1 MTHDRKEQNREVYRK
16 NRDKIL
22 CQQKA
27 YRDSHK
33 ESIRSTK
40 LKQYYGITLAEY
52 TIILGKQGGT
62 CALCPMTQ
70 EQHISKYGMSLVI
83 DHDHRTGRI
92 RGILCT
98 NHNVGIG
105 RFNDSPGALREAA
118 RYIEE
123 NS

>member
-1 MTHDRKEQNREVYRK
+1 MNYDRKEHDREAYKRNRV
-16 NRDKIL
+16 KIL
-22 CQQKA
+22 CQQKV

-33 ESIRSTK
+33 DSIRSTK
-40 LKQYYGITLAEY
+40 LKQYYGITLVEY
-52 TIILGKQGGT
+52 TSILAKQGGT

-70 EQHISKYGMSLVI
+70 EQHVSKYGMSLVI
-83 DHDHRTGRI
+83 DHDHRTGKV

-105 RFNDSPGALREAA
+105 RFNDNPNALREAA